1 MKLRPILLFTLLAG
15 APFTC
20 AGLFPDPIEE
30 FAKIETDRIVSQM
43 TLEQKVGQLIHIGMS
58 GKTAGPQLKSDIE
71 KYHVGGVILFEAN
84 LGTEQEITALTSTA
98 QSWARESKPAIPLL
112 FSIDQE
118 GGRVVRVKQGVE
130 QLPGALAMGQAE
142 QEGLAEDAGFLT
154 ARGLVRLG
162 IPFLLAP
169 DVDVNNNPAN
179 PVINTRSYGADPAIV
194 TRMALAYARG
204 AMAGRAIPVLKH
216 FPGHGNTNT
225 DSHTALP
232 TVRQTLE
239 EMEKVELV
247 PYRAGI
253 QQQMPVIMSAHIVF
267 PALDPSE
274 PATLSPKIL
283 RDFLRGQMGYQG
295 IVITDALEM
304 KAVADRYPVPVLAHK
319 VFQAGVDIQLLT
331 SSGERTRLLYESLL
345 KGFQSGQ
352 LSTAELDESVK
363 RQVRLKLRY
372 GLFHRY
378 GMVEHPAG
386 MEAIKSAE
394 ERLGEREAE
403 LSKKYP
409 DGLNCTLSRAGVSS
423 LRKGYAGLSP
433 DAKAKSRLLL
443 RMKVSVEEARSAGIP
458 EDRITITPA
467 PASTAAV
474 YVTGVCAGPAGC
486 PSVLFVELGD
496 FDIWRWNQ
504 LVAQART
511 VRAQGR
517 AVPEL
522 VGLFSGNPYQPIRI
536 PEHGAVLASFSP
548 TEESMRA
555 LVYRAVSG
563 LPVKQGNLIL
573 PGEL

>member
-1 MKLRPILLFTLLAG
+1 MKFRPVLVLTLLAG
-15 APFTC
+15 LPSTC
-20 AGLFPDPIEE
+20 AGLFQDPIEE
-30 FAKIETDRIVSQM
+30 FAKTETDKIVSQM
-43 TLEQKVGQLIHIGMS
+43 TLEQKVGQLIHIGMA
-58 GKTAGPQLKSDIE
+58 GKTASPQLKSDIE
-71 KYHVGGVILFEAN
+71 KYNVGGVIFFEAN
-84 LGTEQEITALTSTA
+84 LGTEQEIIALTNGA
-98 QSWARESKPAIPLL
+98 QEFAKASRPAIPLL
-112 FSIDQE
+112 LSIDQE

-194 TRMALAYARG
+194 SRLALAFARG
-204 AMAGRAIPVLKH
+204 AIAGRAIPVLKH

-232 TVRQTLE
+232 TVAQSLE
-239 EMEKVELV
+239 DMEKVELV

-267 PALDPSE
+267 PALDPAE

-283 RDFLRGQMGYQG
+283 RDFLRGKLGYQG

-304 KAVADRYPVPVLAHK
+304 KAVADKYPVGVLAHK

-331 SSGERTRLLYESLL
+331 SSGERTRLLFESLI
-345 KGFQSGQ
+345 KGFKSGE
-352 LSTAELDESVK
+352 LSMAQLDESVK
-363 RQVRLKLRY
+363 RQVRLKILY

-378 GMVEHPAG
+378 GMVDHPAG
-386 MEAIKSAE
+386 QEALKAAE
-394 ERLGEREAE
+394 ERLMEREKE
-403 LSKKYP
+403 LATKYP
-409 DGLNCTLSRAGVSS
+409 DGLNRTLSRASITS
-423 LRKGYAGLSP
+423 LRKSYSGLS
-433 DAKAKSRLLL
+433 AGARANARLLL
-443 RMKVSVEEARSAGIP
+443 RMKASVEEAKSSGIP

-467 PASTAAV
+467 PAATAAV

-496 FDIWRWNQ
+496 FDLWRWNQ
-504 LVAQART
+504 LVLQANDAR
-511 VRAQGR
+511 VRGR
-517 AVPEL
+517 AVPQL
-522 VGLFSGNPYQPIRI
+522 VGLFSGNPYQSIRV
-536 PEHGAVLASFSP
+536 PQEGAVLASFSP
-548 TEESMRA
+548 TEESLRA
-555 LVYRAVSG
+555 LVHRAVASV
-563 LPVKQGNLIL
+563 PVKQGNLVL
-573 PGEL
+573 PKEL

>member
-1 MKLRPILLFTLLAG
+1 MKFRPVLLFTLLAG
-15 APFTC
+15 VPFTC

-30 FAKIETDRIVSQM
+30 YAKTQTDAIVSQM

-58 GKTAGPQLKSDIE
+58 GKTASPQLKSDIE

-84 LGTEQEITALTSTA
+84 LGTEEEITALTNTA
-98 QSWARESKPAIPLL
+98 QGWAKESRPAIPLL

-118 GGRVVRVKQGVE
+118 GGRVVRVKHGVE

-142 QEGLAEDAGFLT
+142 QEALAEDAGFLT

-204 AMAGRAIPVLKH
+204 AIAGRAIPVLKH

-232 TVRQTLE
+232 TVRQSLE

-283 RDFLRGQMGYQG
+283 RDFLRGQMGYRG

-304 KAVADRYPVPVLAHK
+304 KAVADRYPVPALAHK

-363 RQVRLKLRY
+363 RQVGLKIRY

-378 GMVEHPAG
+378 GMAEHPAG
-386 MEAIKSAE
+386 MEALE
-394 ERLGEREAE
+394 EREAALKE
-403 LSKKYP
+403 RENDLAKKYP
-409 DGLNCTLSRAGVSS
+409 EGLNRTLSRAGVTS
-423 LRKGYAGLSP
+423 LRKEYGGLSEE
-433 DAKAKSRLLL
+433 AKAKSRLLL
-443 RMKVSVEEARSAGIP
+443 RMKSSVEEAKSAGIP
-458 EDRITITPA
+458 EDRITVTPA
-467 PASTAAV
+467 PAATAAI

-486 PSVLFVELGD
+486 PSVLLVELGD
-496 FDIWRWNQ
+496 FDLWRWNQ
-504 LVAQART
+504 LVVQAQAARD
-511 VRAQGR
+511 QGR
-517 AVPEL
+517 RVPEL

-536 PEHGAVLASFSP
+536 PEHGAVLASYSP
-548 TEESMRA
+548 TEQSMRA
-555 LVYRAVSG
+555 LVYRAVSSA
-563 LPVKQGNLIL
+563 PVKRGNLIL
-573 PGEL
+573 PPEL